1 MARGIPQPPGVCSVS
16 ELLWLDLV
24 PKSLVAFSKLGT
36 PLGFK
41 IQVHRGREMALLASK
56 LRGSEGIKTSLWR
69 EPKEIL
75 ATEDSAP
82 EEPSFLP
89 TLWPFKGH
97 LNKSLHNKEPSGHLK
112 PQTRPKKGK
121 GTKNPQ
127 RHVTGSE
134 RITKGCVGNSP
145 WMVLLSEK
153 QGETNGEEGK
163 HQYL

>member
-1 MARGIPQPPGVCSVS
+1 
-16 ELLWLDLV
+16 
-24 PKSLVAFSKLGT
+24 
-36 PLGFK
+36 
-41 IQVHRGREMALLASK
+41 MALLASK
-56 LRGSEGIKTSLWR
+56 LQGSEGIKTSLWR

-97 LNKSLHNKEPSGHLK
+97 LNKSLHNKEQSGHLK

-145 WMVLLSEK
+145 GWSYSVRSRERQMGRRE
-153 QGETNGEEGK
+153 NINIFEENLIERKTKNLGR
-163 HQYL
+163 Q